1 MSQEQDFKKL
11 QQRTY
16 QSYHQD
22 GLIDIIIGLAI
33 IGYGLMLAF
42 DSSIFIFMGWMPI
55 IFYMPL
61 KNRLTVPRI
70 GYVKFTTSNT
80 KIGIAA
86 AIVLLVILLGIF
98 IFLVAGPNNIS
109 PQLSAWLSQ
118 YYLLLLG
125 GIAALCFAG
134 AALLTRITRFYIY
147 ALLILLTFSAG
158 TWLGIQPP
166 IFVIATGALIEVVGV
181 LLLVRFLRNYPIE
194 AAHESQ

>member
-33 IGYGLMLAF
+33 IGYGLMLAL

-86 AIVLLVILLGIF
+86 AIVLLRLMPSGITGRSTNGGT
-98 IFLVAGPNNIS
+98 AGWSGSLPVL
-109 PQLSAWLSQ
+109 PRTSA
-118 YYLLLLG
+118 
-125 GIAALCFAG
+125 C
-134 AALLTRITRFYIY
+134 
-147 ALLILLTFSAG
+147 
-158 TWLGIQPP
+158 
-166 IFVIATGALIEVVGV
+166 
-181 LLLVRFLRNYPIE
+181 
-194 AAHESQ
+194 

>member
-181 LLLVRFLRNYPIE
+181 WLLVRFLRNYPIE

>member
-16 QSYHQD
+16 QSYHRD

-147 ALLILLTFSAG
+147 ALLILFTFSAG

>member
-70 GYVKFTTSNT
+70 GYVKFTTSNN

-147 ALLILLTFSAG
+147 ALLILFIFSAG

>member
-147 ALLILLTFSAG
+147 ALLILFTFSAG

>member
-42 DSSIFIFMGWMPI
+42 DSSVFIFMGWMPI

-70 GYVKFTTSNT
+70 GYVKFTSSNT

-109 PQLSAWLSQ
+109 PQLSTWLSQ

-125 GIAALCFAG
+125 GISALCFAG

-147 ALLILLTFSAG
+147 ALLILFTFSAG

-166 IFVIATGALIEVVGV
+166 IIVIATGALIELVGV
-181 LLLVRFLRNYPIE
+181 WLLVRFLRNYPIE
-194 AAHESQ
+194 AAHES

>member
-42 DSSIFIFMGWMPI
+42 DSSVFIFMGWMPI

-70 GYVKFTTSNT
+70 GYVKFTSSNT

-98 IFLVAGPNNIS
+98 IFLIAGPNNIS
-109 PQLSAWLSQ
+109 PQLSTWLSQ

-125 GIAALCFAG
+125 GISALCFAG

-147 ALLILLTFSAG
+147 ALLILFTFSAG

-166 IFVIATGALIEVVGV
+166 IIVIATGALIELVGV
-181 LLLVRFLRNYPIE
+181 WLLVRFLRNYPIE
-194 AAHESQ
+194 AAHES

>member
-70 GYVKFTTSNT
+70 GYVKFTTSNN

-147 ALLILLTFSAG
+147 ALLILFTFSAG

>member
-22 GLIDIIIGLAI
+22 GLIDIIIGMAI
-33 IGYGLMLAF
+33 IGYSLMLAF

-147 ALLILLTFSAG
+147 ALLILFTFSAG